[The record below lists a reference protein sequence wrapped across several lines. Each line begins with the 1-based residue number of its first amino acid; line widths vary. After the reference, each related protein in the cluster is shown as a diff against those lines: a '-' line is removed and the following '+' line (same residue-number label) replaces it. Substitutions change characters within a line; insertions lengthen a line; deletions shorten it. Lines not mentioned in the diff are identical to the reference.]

1 MLNRN
6 VQAIA
11 VPESDWQAT
20 ISSFGFSPEAVNS
33 YSEMMRGFN
42 SGHIV
47 FESSPEIETRTG
59 QTAIEAAVDRLTGS
73 KSK

>member
-1 MLNRN
+1 M
-6 VQAIA
+6 
-11 VPESDWQAT
+11 
-20 ISSFGFSPEAVNS
+20 SSFGFSPEAINS

-59 QTAIEAAVDRLTGS
+59 QTAIEAAVYKLTGS